1 MGRFDGRDGP
11 LRVRYEPTSVK
22 DLLVEMKDTAELL
35 IDLSYSAVLHGSP
48 TIAHEVV
55 ELEHRMDVLQ
65 MRARMSLMLA
75 ARSPD
80 EAETLAPVLGVVGAA
95 DKISDA
101 AGDIAKIV
109 TEEIGLPDA
118 MRGGA
123 LTEGVETLVRG
134 TVSADSAYAG
144 GR

>member
-1 MGRFDGRDGP
+1 
-11 LRVRYEPTSVK
+11 
-22 DLLVEMKDTAELL
+22 
-35 IDLSYSAVLHGSP
+35 
-48 TIAHEVV
+48 
-55 ELEHRMDVLQ
+55 
-65 MRARMSLMLA
+65 
-75 ARSPD
+75 
-80 EAETLAPVLGVVGAA
+80 VVGAA

-118 MRGGA
+118 MRGA

-134 TVSADSAYAG
+134 TVSADSAYVWG